1 MATKNDSKERKAKIA
16 QMQREAKAA
25 ERRRTL
31 TVVAAVA
38 TVVVLMA
45 GAVTYAIVTDKNR
58 VPGGALTSLG
68 VSPAAAA
75 CDPVTTDAPNGS
87 GEHVGPGTSKP
98 NETRVKYTT
107 VPPSS
112 GPHYVSP
119 EYPNREFYTVAD
131 RPRIETL
138 VHNLEHGYTLLW
150 YDSTT
155 TAQQLATLKA
165 ITAKANATTAARNKF
180 IVSAWDNSYGSFPA
194 GKHFAL
200 SHWSG
205 EPGAAAT
212 KQAGH
217 RQLCANVSGAV
228 VNSFI
233 TAYPLTSA
241 PEAGAQ

>member
-31 TVVAAVA
+31 TVVAAVVA
-38 TVVVLMA
+38 VVVLMA
-45 GAVTYAIVTDKNR
+45 GAVTYAIVTDTSR

-68 VSPAAAA
+68 VSAAAAA

-112 GPHYVSP
+112 GPHYAAP

-131 RPRIETL
+131 RPRIEAL

-150 YDSTT
+150 YDSSTT
-155 TAQQLATLKA
+155 TEQLATLKA
-165 ITAKANATTAARNKF
+165 IAAKANATTAARNKF
-180 IVSAWDNSYGSFPA
+180 IVSAWDNSYGTFPP

-205 EPGAAAT
+205 EPGAPT

-217 RQLCANVSGAV
+217 RQLCGNVSGAV
-228 VNSFI
+228 VNSFVM
-233 TAYPLTSA
+233 AYPLTSA